1 MKNKARICDIILS
14 AILFLVPFL
23 HVNIG
28 LSVADQGY
36 NLANF
41 EMFPHMNQT
50 WMIATLVA
58 NLVGKI
64 FTLLPF
70 GHYMVGMNVYC
81 TLLLSAISVLLYFIL
96 KKDYNKY
103 SVFIGLLI
111 AVFFS
116 WAPKVT
122 LYQYLSYYL
131 FCIVALILVKG
142 LFLQKRKLLYIAGVL
157 LGLNLFVRFP
167 NITQAMLIIVVPF
180 YAVLYKRE
188 IKEVV
193 KDIIVCIAGY
203 GSVVIPVILVIEL
216 LCGKGTYIGMVHGL
230 FAMTEQAASYTPFSM
245 VSGMYTSYLEG
256 IKWFKW
262 FLLEMVIFTG
272 IYGFLRKKWQKYCSH
287 ALLALGF
294 VVILRIYW
302 YWGVLNIR
310 YTEYTSV
317 YIWGVCFLL
326 MSILLLLAV
335 IVWPKYEKNKKVY
348 ALTVLVI
355 IFITPLGSNNVL
367 YSNFNNLYLVAPVV
381 IGTLT
386 DILAK
391 QKDREKSEKKRLW
404 NVSAVPT
411 ILVGYMLVGLLLVQT
426 GMFHAFFVFGDEGI
440 NGNKKYIV
448 QGNEVLTGIY
458 TTEAN
463 AEEFSNITA
472 YMEQERFLDA
482 EYIVWGH
489 SPVLFYALELDCAIG
504 HIWPTLD
511 SYSQEEMEEDIAV
524 LDEYPIIIYES
535 RYYSDLFDDSVE
547 WDDKT
552 KMICQLLKNGEYTE
566 VYRGD
571 YYAICIPG
579 K

>member
-1 MKNKARICDIILS
+1 MKNKAHIFDIIFS

-58 NLVGKI
+58 NLVGKF

-70 GHYMVGMNVYC
+70 GHCMVGMNIYC
-81 TLLLSAISVLLYFIL
+81 TLLLSTISVYLYHIL

-103 SVFIGLLI
+103 SVFVGLLI

-131 FCIVALILVKG
+131 FCIAALILIKG
-142 LFLQKRKLLYIAGVL
+142 LFLQKRKLLYISGVL
-157 LGLNLFVRFP
+157 LGIDLFVRFP
-167 NITQAMLIIVVPF
+167 NITQVMLIVVVPF
-180 YAVLYKRE
+180 YAVLHKRE

-193 KDIIVCIAGY
+193 KDVIVCIAGY

-245 VSGMYTSYLEG
+245 VSGMYASYLEG
-256 IKWFKW
+256 IKCFKW
-262 FLLEMVIFTG
+262 FLLEMIIFTG
-272 IYGFLRKKWQKYCSH
+272 VYGLLRKKWQKYCSH

-294 VVILRIYW
+294 IAILRIYW

-326 MSILLLLAV
+326 MSILLLLTV

-348 ALTVLVI
+348 ALTVLVL

-386 DILAK
+386 DILEK
-391 QKDREKSEKKRLW
+391 QKDREKSEKKQLW
-404 NVSAVPT
+404 NVSAIPT
-411 ILVGYMLVGLLLVQT
+411 VLVGYMLVGLLLVQT
-426 GMFHAFFVFGDEGI
+426 GMFHVFFVFGDEGI
-440 NGNKKYIV
+440 NGNKKQIV
-448 QGNEVLTGIY
+448 QGNEALYGIY

-472 YMEQERFLDA
+472 YMGSEQFLDA

-489 SPVLFYALELDCAIG
+489 SPVLFYALKLDCAIG

-511 SYSQEEMEEDIAV
+511 SYSQEEMEEDIAA
-524 LDEYPIIIYES
+524 LDEYPIIVYEA

-552 KMICQLLKNGEYTE
+552 KMICQLIKNGEYTE
-566 VYRGD
+566 VYRSE